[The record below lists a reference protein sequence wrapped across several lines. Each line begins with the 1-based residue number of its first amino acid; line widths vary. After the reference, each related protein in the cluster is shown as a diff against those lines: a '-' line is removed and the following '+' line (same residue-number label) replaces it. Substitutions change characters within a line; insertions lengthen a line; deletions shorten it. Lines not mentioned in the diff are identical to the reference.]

1 MLRGA
6 RELAQRQALVN
17 GALIDDMLGRT
28 VRLPILRIGPPGA
41 FLALDP
47 ENPKSETV
55 LLLGLELDR
64 SEKEGDVVTVFIHRD
79 SEGRPLATMRVPR
92 VELGQVAFLE
102 VTGRTSVGV
111 FVDWGLP
118 KELMVPFVEET
129 TEMRVGER
137 YAVGLYV
144 DASGRLAGTMRV
156 AEMLKKADV
165 SPDAWVMG
173 EAWREVPEVG
183 LFVIV
188 EKGSVG
194 LLPKEE
200 HHALSRGEAARFRVT
215 HVHTDGKIEL
225 SLRAHAHEELE
236 SDAARILAEL
246 SAKGT
251 APVSER
257 ASPEEIRRRFG
268 LSKKAFKRAVGRLF
282 RERKIEIDAQGVL
295 RVLG

>member
-1 MLRGA
+1 MSEAFNRF
-6 RELAQRQALVN
+6 
-17 GALIDDMLGRT
+17 DDMLGHT
-28 VRLPILRIGPPGA
+28 VHLPILRIGPHGA

-47 ENPKSETV
+47 DDPRSETV
-55 LLLGLELDR
+55 LLLGMELEATD
-64 SEKEGDVVTVFIHRD
+64 KEGDVVTVFIHRD
-79 SEGRPLATMRVPR
+79 SEGRPLATKRVPK
-92 VELGQVAFLE
+92 VELGQVAFLA
-102 VTGRTSVGV
+102 VTQRTSVGA

-118 KELMVPFVEET
+118 KELLVPFAEET
-129 TEMRVGER
+129 TEMRVGEA

-156 AEMLKKADV
+156 AEMLQRADV
-165 SPDAWVMG
+165 AVDAWVTG
-173 EAWREVPEVG
+173 EAWRLVPEVG

-200 HHALSRGEAARFRVT
+200 HHGLSRGQSARFRVT
-215 HVHTDGKIEL
+215 HVHADGKIEL
-225 SLRAHAHEELE
+225 SLRAHAHEELPGDGE
-236 SDAARILAEL
+236 RILAEL
-246 SAKGT
+246 RAKGS

-257 ASPEEIRRRFG
+257 ASPEELRKRFG

-295 RVLG
+295 RCVE

>member
-1 MLRGA
+1 MTE
-6 RELAQRQALVN
+6 ELHAFDA
-17 GALIDDMLGRT
+17 MLGRT
-28 VRLPILRIGPPGA
+28 VRLPILRIGTPGA

-47 ENPKSETV
+47 DNAKSEV
-55 LLLGLELDR
+55 ILLLGSELEPTD
-64 SEKEGDVVTVFIHRD
+64 KEGKVLTVFIHRD
-79 SEGRPLATMRVPR
+79 SEGRPLATKRVPK
-92 VELGQVAFLE
+92 VELGQVAFLK
-102 VTGRTSVGV
+102 VTQRTNVGA

-118 KELMVPFVEET
+118 KELLVPFKEET
-129 TEMRVGER
+129 TEMRVGEA

-156 AEMLKKADV
+156 AEMLHPADV
-165 SPDAWVMG
+165 GVDAWMMG

-188 EKGSVG
+188 EKSSVG

-200 HHALSRGEAARFRVT
+200 HHGLSRGQAARFRVT
-215 HVHTDGKIEL
+215 HVHADGKIEL

-236 SDAARILAEL
+236 GDAERILAEL
-246 SAKGT
+246 RLKGS

-257 ASPEEIRRRFG
+257 ASPEELRKRFG

-282 RERKIEIDAQGVL
+282 RERKIEINTDGVL
-295 RVLG
+295 RCVG